1 MAELVKVA
9 TLAEIPAGTAKSLE
23 VKGNTIALY
32 NVDGTLYATAN
43 TCAHRGGPL
52 GEGELDRT
60 TITCPWHG
68 FQYEVVTGKCLT
80 NPALSVACYT
90 VQVRGQDVLIEI

>member
-1 MAELVKVA
+1 MAEMVKVA

-23 VKGNTIALY
+23 VKGNAIALY

-68 FQYEVVTGKCLT
+68 FQYDVASGKCLT
-80 NPALSVACYT
+80 NPALSVARYP
-90 VQVRGQDVLIEI
+90 VQVLGQDVLVEI